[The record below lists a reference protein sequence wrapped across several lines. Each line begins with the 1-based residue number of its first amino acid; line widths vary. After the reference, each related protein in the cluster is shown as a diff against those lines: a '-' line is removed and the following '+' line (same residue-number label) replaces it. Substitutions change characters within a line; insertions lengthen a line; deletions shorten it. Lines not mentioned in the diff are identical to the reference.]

1 MPGRDTEPTDGQR
14 MKTHLARLSLALLLL
29 LLGVPAAAQEEVSWD
44 QYLDY
49 AFVFSSAD
57 QPALKARLDQ
67 YGREVGIPLEKH
79 IAQRLMPLA
88 SQNGPEPDERIRRR
102 AIAHLLIYLAEGKND
117 ELEEATEA
125 ANGLKPYLG
134 RTENQYWHHY
144 VLAHDSLE
152 RGRPYDFVGH
162 VLDLWLTAVVPLET
176 PYETLKAL
184 SLSESPNSGFA
195 SSLPFLYENVA
206 RLVLIRSQQMGID
219 RGLDPLGAVVRLL
232 ADRRVGAHPDVIPL
246 AASSKDYLD
255 RIVERLEGPESDAGS
270 LTFTLALFEATKLH
284 DTARGLLATEG
295 LSTETVKA
303 IRVAGAAYRT
313 AENRADTVSGEAA
326 VQTRVLRQLGEIYAA
341 KQRLK
346 VDPEIETPFTIED
359 AILVYTKLADA
370 EADNSWSELGFTTR
384 DGYIATTRGLW
395 EDIQEATLNAAD
407 YYLSRSVEFP
417 HLSDEYSR
425 NAARLYSRY
434 LTLFQKYALTENAAG
449 VPDSAYFAAH
459 EAARG
464 VGDAFLLYASH
475 PTPEEVD
482 LGIRRYRSAMRIFP
496 FDRTLWSALTAALE
510 KQGRESE
517 FMALVRPAAEA
528 ATRSRVVNR
537 WIQAGEP
544 EAARLTALQRA
555 FSDSLAVMY
564 LGFAEANGVSEL
576 KKGLDQ
582 LRAQKAATEEKVRKL
597 RRKLGSKADAV
608 PASMDDD
615 APRGMSNLDA
625 AEVAEAQRE
634 LAEASAMLEQLD
646 QQIEARARTIP
657 VYVATLET
665 DGMGAEMR
673 ARRDHP
679 LHGLLRR
686 MYHEDRSS
694 EQVSD

>member
-1 MPGRDTEPTDGQR
+1 
-14 MKTHLARLSLALLLL
+14 MKTLLARLSLVLLLL
-29 LLGVPAAAQEEVSWD
+29 LLGAPVAAQEEVSWD

-49 AFVFSSAD
+49 AYVFSSAE

-67 YGREVGIPLEKH
+67 YAHDVGIPLEKH

-88 SQNGPEPDERIRRR
+88 KQNGQEPQERIRRR
-102 AIAHLLIYLAEGKND
+102 AIAHLLLYLAEGKND
-117 ELEEATEA
+117 ELELSVEA
-125 ANGLKPYLG
+125 ANALKPYLG
-134 RTENQYWHHY
+134 RHENQYWYHY

-152 RGRPYDFVGH
+152 RGRPYDFVGN
-162 VLDLWLTAVVPLET
+162 VLDLWLGAVVPLET

-206 RLVLIRSQQMGID
+206 RLVLIRSQEMGID
-219 RGLDPLGAVVRLL
+219 RGLDPLGAIVRLL
-232 ADRRVGAHPDVIPL
+232 ADHRVGAHPDVIPT

-255 RIVERLEGPESDAGS
+255 RIVERLDGPESDAGS
-270 LTFTLALFEATKLH
+270 LTFTLALFEASKLH
-284 DTARGLLATEG
+284 DNARGLLATQG
-295 LSTETVKA
+295 LSDETVKA
-303 IRVAGAAYRT
+303 IRVTGAAYRT
-313 AENRADTVSGEAA
+313 AENRADTVSGQAA

-370 EADNSWSELGFTTR
+370 EADGSWADLGFSSR
-384 DGYIATTRGLW
+384 DGYVSATRGLW

-407 YYLSRSVEFP
+407 YYLSRSVELP
-417 HLSDEYSR
+417 HLADEYSR

-434 LTLFQKYALTENAAG
+434 LGLFQKYALTENVAG

-464 VGDAFLLYASH
+464 VGDAFLLYAAH
-475 PTPEEVD
+475 PTPEEVE
-482 LGIRRYRSAMRIFP
+482 LGLRRYRSAMRIFP
-496 FDRTLWSALTAALE
+496 FDRTLWSALTTALE

-537 WIQAGEP
+537 WIEAGEP
-544 EAARLTALQRA
+544 EAARLATLQRA

-564 LGFAEANGVSEL
+564 LGFAEASGVNEL
-576 KKGLDQ
+576 KSGLASLRAEKEATEKKVAQ
-582 LRAQKAATEEKVRKL
+582 LRRQ
-597 RRKLGSKADAV
+597 LGSKANPG
-608 PASMDDD
+608 PAAMDDGG
-615 APRGMSNLDA
+615 ASHSGSATLDA
-625 AEVAEAQRE
+625 AEIADAQRE
-634 LAEASAMLEQLD
+634 LAEATAQLERLD

-657 VYVATLET
+657 IYVATLET

-694 EQVSD
+694 IPVGDGD

>member
-1 MPGRDTEPTDGQR
+1 
-14 MKTHLARLSLALLLL
+14 MKKLARLAFVWLLLL
-29 LLGVPAAAQEEVSWD
+29 AGPALAAEQVSWD

-49 AFVFSSAD
+49 AYVYSSAE
-57 QPALKARLDQ
+57 QAALKARLAQ
-67 YGREVGIPLEKH
+67 YANDAGMPLDKY
-79 IAQRLMPLA
+79 IAARLMPM
-88 SQNGPEPDERIRRR
+88 SKQSGPEPQERIRRR
-102 AIAHLLIYLAEGKND
+102 AVAHLLLYLSEGKNG
-117 ELEEATEA
+117 ELEEAAEA
-125 ANGLKPYLG
+125 ANALKPYLG
-134 RTENQYWHHY
+134 RHENAYWHHY
-144 VLAHDSLE
+144 ILAHDSLE

-162 VLDLWLTAVVPLET
+162 VLDLWLTSVVPLET

-206 RLVLIRSQQMGID
+206 RLVLIRSQEMGID
-219 RGLDPLGAVVRLL
+219 RGLDPLGAIVRLL
-232 ADRRVGAHPDVIPL
+232 ADHRVGAHPDVIPL

-255 RIVERLEGPESDAGS
+255 RIVERLDGPESDAGS
-270 LTFTLALFEATKLH
+270 LTFTLALFEASKLH
-284 DTARGLLATEG
+284 DNARSLLATEG
-295 LSTETVKA
+295 LSDATVKA

-313 AENRADTVSGEAA
+313 AENRADTVSGKAA

-370 EADNSWSELGFTTR
+370 EADGSWADLGFSTR
-384 DGYIATTRGLW
+384 DGYVTTTRGLW
-395 EDIQEATLNAAD
+395 EDIQEATLNTAD
-407 YYLSRSVEFP
+407 YYLSRSVEMP
-417 HLSDEYSR
+417 HLADEYAR

-434 LTLFQKYALTENAAG
+434 LGLFQKYALNENVAA

-464 VGDAFLLYASH
+464 VGDAFLLYAQH
-475 PTPEEVD
+475 PTPEEVE

-496 FDRTLWSALTAALE
+496 FDRTLWAALTAALE

-537 WIQAGEP
+537 WIEAGEP
-544 EAARLTALQRA
+544 EAARLAALQHA

-564 LGFAEANGVSEL
+564 LGFAEASGVTEL

-582 LRAQKAATEEKVRKL
+582 LRAQREETARKVQTL
-597 RRKLGSKADAV
+597 RRQLGSKADAV
-608 PASMDDD
+608 PASMDDSA
-615 APRGMSNLDA
+615 APKTGANGMDA
-625 AEVAEAQRE
+625 AEVAEAQRD
-634 LAEASAMLEQLD
+634 LAEASSELERLD
-646 QQIEARARTIP
+646 QQIEARSRTIP
-657 VYVATLET
+657 IYVATLDS
-665 DGMGAEMR
+665 DGLGAEMR

-694 EQVSD
+694 TPVND

>member
-1 MPGRDTEPTDGQR
+1 
-14 MKTHLARLSLALLLL
+14 
-29 LLGVPAAAQEEVSWD
+29 
-44 QYLDY
+44 
-49 AFVFSSAD
+49 
-57 QPALKARLDQ
+57 
-67 YGREVGIPLEKH
+67 
-79 IAQRLMPLA
+79 
-88 SQNGPEPDERIRRR
+88 
-102 AIAHLLIYLAEGKND
+102 
-117 ELEEATEA
+117 
-125 ANGLKPYLG
+125 
-134 RTENQYWHHY
+134 
-144 VLAHDSLE
+144 
-152 RGRPYDFVGH
+152 
-162 VLDLWLTAVVPLET
+162 
-176 PYETLKAL
+176 
-184 SLSESPNSGFA
+184 
-195 SSLPFLYENVA
+195 
-206 RLVLIRSQQMGID
+206 
-219 RGLDPLGAVVRLL
+219 
-232 ADRRVGAHPDVIPL
+232 
-246 AASSKDYLD
+246 
-255 RIVERLEGPESDAGS
+255 
-270 LTFTLALFEATKLH
+270 
-284 DTARGLLATEG
+284 
-295 LSTETVKA
+295 
-303 IRVAGAAYRT
+303 
-313 AENRADTVSGEAA
+313 
-326 VQTRVLRQLGEIYAA
+326 VLRQLGEIYAA